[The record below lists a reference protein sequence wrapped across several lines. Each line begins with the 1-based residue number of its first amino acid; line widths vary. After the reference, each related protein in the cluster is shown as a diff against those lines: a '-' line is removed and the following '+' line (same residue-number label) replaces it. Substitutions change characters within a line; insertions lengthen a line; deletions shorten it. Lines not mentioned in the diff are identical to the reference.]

1 MSDPDSKTL
10 PPAEPASGAMI
21 KADLLAGLFF
31 LVVGIA
37 VFSLAWDMPR
47 LETRR
52 IHPSTIPGLVPM
64 LLGASLAFCGFLL
77 AAHAARAEH
86 IRKSWTLL
94 GGGLVNTEAI
104 RTFVLAALVLIY
116 TLGLVG
122 LAPFWLATGLFVF
135 SFIVLYET
143 VLAEN
148 ATPIAK
154 SALWALVQAI
164 IVAAIVT
171 LVFERGFLVRLP

>member
-1 MSDPDSKTL
+1 MSDLDSETL
-10 PPAEPASGAMI
+10 PPAETESGAMI

-31 LVVGIA
+31 LIVGIA
-37 VFSLAWDMPR
+37 IFYLAWDMPR

-52 IHPSTIPGLVPM
+52 IHPATIPGLVPM
-64 LLGASLAFCGFLL
+64 LLGGSLALCGFLL
-77 AAHAARAEH
+77 AVRAARVEPV
-86 IRKSWTLL
+86 RNSWAVL
-94 GGGLVNTEAI
+94 GRTLVNTEAI

-122 LAPFWLATGLFVF
+122 LVPFWLATGLFVF
-135 SFIVLYET
+135 AFIMLYET

-148 ATPIAK
+148 AAPIAR
-154 SALWALVQAI
+154 SVLWALVQAI
-164 IVAAIVT
+164 IVAAVVT